1 MFVVERFEL
10 ARRVDDRFDQIDA
23 GGHRLRCLL
32 FRRRIVSYRAGVVVT
47 CHKSEAS
54 NALFF
59 QFDFIQCR
67 QIEEATHARYDT
79 ISMRVASQARA
90 STVWSSSS
98 SSFRRAVRGGGGSAC
113 NTTVLSIGR
122 NAAASKRR
130 ARGDDDANATDAD
143 RADAGPDA
151 FSGSIL
157 QDVRKGQDGFTT
169 ELRIK
174 RPGGEKDPA
183 DPSQFPDLGDIVEI
197 TFSLRT
203 SEGQILQDEDEADPV
218 TFEVGAADVVGNPLF
233 KAFDKAVRNMTI
245 NETREIEASGGEYD
259 PNLLF
264 RVPREHPEIER
275 LREVWADKGG
285 LQEGGTVTLMNGNPA
300 VIRSMTDD
308 VVMLDAN
315 HPFAG
320 SDILFDLTLRDIR
333 ANEE

>member
-1 MFVVERFEL
+1 MSSQIVP
-10 ARRVDDRFDQIDA
+10 RR
-23 GGHRLRCLL
+23 
-32 FRRRIVSYRAGVVVT
+32 
-47 CHKSEAS
+47 
-54 NALFF
+54 
-59 QFDFIQCR
+59 
-67 QIEEATHARYDT
+67 EATRT
-79 ISMRVASQARA
+79 ISMRVASSQAARAA
-90 STVWSSSS
+90 STVWSCPSSSSS
-98 SSFRRAVRGGGGSAC
+98 SSFRRRAARGGGG
-113 NTTVLSIGR
+113 GR
-122 NAAASKRR
+122 NGAASKCR
-130 ARGDDDANATDAD
+130 AARDDDDDDVVNDSDAD

-183 DPSQFPDLGDIVEI
+183 DPSQFPTLGDIVEI

>member
-1 MFVVERFEL
+1 MVLWRLIPIYPKDIHTFSHQMRAF
-10 ARRVDDRFDQIDA
+10 ARQNLDA
-23 GGHRLRCLL
+23 TT
-32 FRRRIVSYRAGVVVT
+32 S
-47 CHKSEAS
+47 
-54 NALFF
+54 
-59 QFDFIQCR
+59 
-67 QIEEATHARYDT
+67 
-79 ISMRVASQARA
+79 A
-90 STVWSSSS
+90 STSTSSSS
-98 SSFRRAVRGGGGSAC
+98 SILRRRQPTRRASSFHRALPARKAFRTRVRASSSASSG
-113 NTTVLSIGR
+113 N
-122 NAAASKRR
+122 
-130 ARGDDDANATDAD
+130 DDVS
-143 RADAGPDA
+143 REDAGPDA

-157 QDVRKGQDGFTT
+157 QDVRKGQEGFTT
-169 ELRIK
+169 EMRIK
-174 RPGGEKDPA
+174 NSGGNDGGAMDSASKQVPK
-183 DPSQFPDLGDIVEI
+183 LGDIVEI

-264 RVPREHPEIER
+264 RVPIEHPEIER
-275 LREVWADKGG
+275 LREVWAEKGG

-300 VIRSMTDD
+300 VIRSMTDE

-333 ANEE
+333 ANE

>member
-1 MFVVERFEL
+1 MR
-10 ARRVDDRFDQIDA
+10 
-23 GGHRLRCLL
+23 
-32 FRRRIVSYRAGVVVT
+32 
-47 CHKSEAS
+47 
-54 NALFF
+54 ALFA
-59 QFDFIQCR
+59 IR
-67 QIEEATHARYDT
+67 QNLDATT
-79 ISMRVASQARA
+79 SA
-90 STVWSSSS
+90 STSSTSSSS
-98 SSFRRAVRGGGGSAC
+98 SSSSSILRRRQPTRRALPARKAFR
-113 NTTVLSIGR
+113 TLR
-122 NAAASKRR
+122 AS
-130 ARGDDDANATDAD
+130 GNDDDVS
-143 RADAGPDA
+143 REDAGPDA

-157 QDVRKGQDGFTT
+157 QDVRKGQEGFTT
-169 ELRIK
+169 EMRIK
-174 RPGGEKDPA
+174 NSGGKDGGGAMDSASKQVPK
-183 DPSQFPDLGDIVEI
+183 LGDIVEI

-264 RVPREHPEIER
+264 RVPIEHPEIER
-275 LREVWADKGG
+275 LREVWAEKGG

-300 VIRSMTDD
+300 VIRSMTDE

-333 ANEE
+333 ANE

>member
-1 MFVVERFEL
+1 MIATWLCV
-10 ARRVDDRFDQIDA
+10 
-23 GGHRLRCLL
+23 L
-32 FRRRIVSYRAGVVVT
+32 FRERRTPFRIKARLLGVVVT
-47 CHKSEAS
+47 QLLPQKVNS
-54 NALFF
+54 FF
-59 QFDFIQCR
+59 QSCFDFIQFVSS
-67 QIEEATHARYDT
+67 QIVPRREATRT
-79 ISMRVASQARA
+79 ISMRVASSQAARA
-90 STVWSSSS
+90 LSTVWSCPSSSSS
-98 SSFRRAVRGGGGSAC
+98 SSFRRRAARGGGG
-113 NTTVLSIGR
+113 GR
-122 NAAASKRR
+122 NGAASKCR
-130 ARGDDDANATDAD
+130 AARDDDDDDVVNDSDAD

-183 DPSQFPDLGDIVEI
+183 DPSQFPTLGDIVEI

>member
-1 MFVVERFEL
+1 MSSQISVP
-10 ARRVDDRFDQIDA
+10 RR
-23 GGHRLRCLL
+23 
-32 FRRRIVSYRAGVVVT
+32 
-47 CHKSEAS
+47 
-54 NALFF
+54 
-59 QFDFIQCR
+59 
-67 QIEEATHARYDT
+67 EATRT
-79 ISMRVASQARA
+79 ISMRVASSRA
-90 STVWSSSS
+90 TVWSCPSSSSSS
-98 SSFRRAVRGGGGSAC
+98 SSFRRRAARGVGGGGRK
-113 NTTVLSIGR
+113 G
-122 NAAASKRR
+122 AASKCR
-130 ARGDDDANATDAD
+130 AARDDDDDVVNDSDAD

-183 DPSQFPDLGDIVEI
+183 DPSQFPTLGDIVEI